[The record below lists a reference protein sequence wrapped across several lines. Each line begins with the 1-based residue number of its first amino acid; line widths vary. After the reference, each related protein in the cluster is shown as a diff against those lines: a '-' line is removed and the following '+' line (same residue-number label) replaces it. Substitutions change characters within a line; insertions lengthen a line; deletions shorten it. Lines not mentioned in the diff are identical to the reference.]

1 MHPKLLIVV
10 PLVFFLLGGGTIT
23 KAQQAA
29 ALKDLSAE
37 EGLAASI
44 DAVANKAIQEKN
56 IPGAVILV
64 GHRGQVIFKKAYGH
78 RSLDP
83 QVEPMTPD
91 TIFDMASLTKV
102 LATAPAV
109 MLLIEKGK
117 IHLDDRVANYL
128 PPFGQQGKKK
138 ITIRQLLT
146 HYGGL
151 PGDLPDKEIRYT
163 NKRKPSARAIT
174 RKIYAVKLKAPPG
187 ERFIYSDLGY
197 VVLGKLVE
205 KVTGKGL
212 NQFTHEV
219 IFAPLKMRS
228 TEYRPSRKLMKTIA
242 PTEKK
247 TWGEVVRGKVQDP
260 TAYLLGGVA
269 GHAGIFSTADD
280 LARFGQMFL
289 NGGSLEGVPV
299 LLPETVRQ
307 MTSPQSPATKK
318 DIRGFG
324 WDIETDYSTLRGSH
338 FSSLSYGHTGYT
350 GTSIWIDP
358 PSQSYVIILTNRL
371 HPENKGNVK
380 ELRISVADL
389 VGAAVNTT
397 TK

>member
-1 MHPKLLIVV
+1 
-10 PLVFFLLGGGTIT
+10 
-23 KAQQAA
+23 
-29 ALKDLSAE
+29 
-37 EGLAASI
+37 
-44 DAVANKAIQEKN
+44 
-56 IPGAVILV
+56 
-64 GHRGQVIFKKAYGH
+64 
-78 RSLDP
+78 
-83 QVEPMTPD
+83 
-91 TIFDMASLTKV
+91 
-102 LATAPAV
+102 
-109 MLLIEKGK
+109 
-117 IHLDDRVANYL
+117 
-128 PPFGQQGKKK
+128 
-138 ITIRQLLT
+138 
-146 HYGGL
+146 
-151 PGDLPDKEIRYT
+151 
-163 NKRKPSARAIT
+163 
-174 RKIYAVKLKAPPG
+174 
-187 ERFIYSDLGY
+187 
-197 VVLGKLVE
+197 
-205 KVTGKGL
+205 
-212 NQFTHEV
+212 
-219 IFAPLKMRS
+219 
-228 TEYRPSRKLMKTIA
+228 MKTIA